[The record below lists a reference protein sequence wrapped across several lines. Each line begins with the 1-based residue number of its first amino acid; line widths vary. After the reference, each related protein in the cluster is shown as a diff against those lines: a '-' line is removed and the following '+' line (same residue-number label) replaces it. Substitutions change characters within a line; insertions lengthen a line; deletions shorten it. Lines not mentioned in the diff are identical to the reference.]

1 MGTAWWGG
9 CGNFMKMSSIVS
21 GKLQQPLLLL
31 LLLWSVSI
39 CIKDNASTSRIT
51 IQNNKGNIQQPGD
64 GSAVPSE
71 VKVLRGISPGKF

>member
-1 MGTAWWGG
+1 
-9 CGNFMKMSSIVS
+9 MKMSSIVS
-21 GKLQQPLLLL
+21 GKLRQPLLL

-71 VKVLRGISPGKF
+71 VKVLRVISRGKF

>member
-1 MGTAWWGG
+1 
-9 CGNFMKMSSIVS
+9 MKMSSIVS
-21 GKLQQPLLLL
+21 GKLRQPLLL